1 MATSEELKRLDAD
14 LASDKELKKKY
25 YETIDRIA
33 NDSKPES
40 DGELFAKAAAELGY
54 SISAADF
61 ERLDAENEEVS
72 ADELE
77 TASGGKYRA
86 GCQAVASPHTEDEY
100 GHDGQCIAAFH
111 CYIALMHTESSDE
124 RVSCWKD
131 YRCVVINH

>member
-14 LASDKELKKKY
+14 LASDKELKKKF

-72 ADELE
+72 AEELE
-77 TASGGKYRA
+77 NAAGGA
-86 GCQAVASPHTEDEY
+86 FNPTCHSLAMPQTEDEY
-100 GHDGQCIAAFH
+100 EHDGKCIAAFH
-111 CYIALMHTESSDE
+111 CYTALMHTESSYE
-124 RVSCWKD
+124 LIACWKD